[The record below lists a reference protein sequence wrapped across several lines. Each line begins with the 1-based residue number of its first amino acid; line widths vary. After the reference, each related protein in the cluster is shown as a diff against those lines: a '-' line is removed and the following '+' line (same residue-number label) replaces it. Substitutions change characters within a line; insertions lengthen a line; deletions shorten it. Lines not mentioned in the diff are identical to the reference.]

1 MSEIREL
8 DEDELESISGGKG
21 ENKAGKKKKYF
32 CQYCTKSYEKESD
45 LKKHIK
51 SAHPGE
57 PVIY

>member
-1 MSEIREL
+1 MSNKEEL
-8 DEDELESISGGKG
+8 NEEELEKISGGKG
-21 ENKAGKKKKYF
+21 EKKAGKKKKYF
-32 CQYCTKSYEKESD
+32 CQYCPKSYEKEAD